1 MKNRFFV
8 DAPLAAG
15 SDVELHGEEFHH
27 AARVVRLL
35 AGEKVEVFNKEGA
48 SAEGI
53 VTHVD
58 SDSIRVAVASIL
70 RSRESELG
78 IELAPALIHPDKFEL
93 VLQKGTELGVKR
105 FRPTITERTETRLE
119 RVAGKMER
127 WRKIVL
133 EAVKQSGRSRIP
145 EIDPPIPF
153 DTVVRLCPKLVLF
166 DADEPETPLPAPIGE
181 ITLLLGPEGGFSE
194 REVELARSV
203 GACFRRL
210 GPRRLR
216 AETAALAATVV
227 ISALYGDLCSADKGS
242 ALR

>member
-8 DAPLAAG
+8 DGPLAAG
-15 SDVELHGEEFHH
+15 SDVELRGEEFHH
-27 AARVVRLL
+27 AARVVRVV
-35 AGEKVEVFNKEGA
+35 AGEKVEVFNREGA
-48 SAEGI
+48 NAQGI
-53 VTHVD
+53 VSAVGND
-58 SDSIRVAVASIL
+58 FIRVAVASIL
-70 RSRESELG
+70 MTRESILG

-105 FRPTITERTETRLE
+105 FRPAITDRIETRLE
-119 RVAGKMER
+119 RVAGKAER

-145 EIDPPIPF
+145 EIDEPVPF
-153 DTVVRLCPKLVLF
+153 DTIVRLSPNVVLF
-166 DADEPETPLPAPIGE
+166 DADEPETPAASPSE
-181 ITLLLGPEGGFSE
+181 VVTLLIGPEGGFSDRE
-194 REVELARSV
+194 RNLARSV
-203 GACFRRL
+203 GASFRRL

-227 ISALYGDLCSADKGS
+227 MSALYGDLRSADKS